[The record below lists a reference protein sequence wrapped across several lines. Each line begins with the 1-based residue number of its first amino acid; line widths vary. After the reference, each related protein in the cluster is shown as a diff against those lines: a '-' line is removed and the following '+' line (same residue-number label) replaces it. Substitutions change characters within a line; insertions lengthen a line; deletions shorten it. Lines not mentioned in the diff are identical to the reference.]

1 MITPL
6 FILEPL
12 ERPLT
17 ALLEWLH
24 TSGGLTWA
32 WAIVATTMIV
42 RTVLL
47 PLTVRQIHS
56 MQRLQRHAPEMK
68 AIQQRYK
75 QDRAKQ
81 QEELMKFY
89 KENKINPAASCLPI
103 LFQIPVFLAL
113 FFVLKNFE
121 KEVFPKYPGSELG
134 WLWNLVPD
142 ITQPLSSD
150 PLSAVILLILYAAS
164 QTASTYFMSS
174 TMDKMQRYLLLALP
188 LIFLF
193 FVINFP
199 AGLMIYWVTTNLW
212 TTGQGLV
219 TRKLRP
225 KPVAPEKRSSRTPPG
240 GGDGEGPRPTPRR
253 RAVAVAAPTETRQEE
268 EAREA
273 MSEEPLRVETT
284 GETVGEAK
292 WAALRELEQPLSGP
306 RQGVGA
312 VPGADRGRAR
322 TARRRLHAGARRRRR
337 STRARHRSRVDESA
351 AGSASARA
359 RGAVA
364 AGIGVRC
371 RVDVREDEEAIHVG
385 LRRYRARPADRQARP
400 DDRCDPVPR
409 ERGRATR
416 RCRRRK
422 GRRRGRRRLPRP
434 ARARRSRRWPCA
446 RRSGRSRTDVPSS
459 SR

>member
-32 WAIVATTMIV
+32 WAIVATTIIV

-150 PLSAVILLILYAAS
+150 PLSAVVLLILYAAS
-164 QTASTYFMSS
+164 QTASTYFMSA

-240 GGDGEGPRPTPRR
+240 GGDGKPKAEAETPPVASTPPRR
-253 RAVAVAAPTETRQEE
+253 VKKKKRAKR
-268 EAREA
+268 
-273 MSEEPLRVETT
+273 
-284 GETVGEAK
+284 
-292 WAALRELEQPLSGP
+292 
-306 RQGVGA
+306 
-312 VPGADRGRAR
+312 
-322 TARRRLHAGARRRRR
+322 
-337 STRARHRSRVDESA
+337 
-351 AGSASARA
+351 
-359 RGAVA
+359 
-364 AGIGVRC
+364 
-371 RVDVREDEEAIHVG
+371 
-385 LRRYRARPADRQARP
+385 
-400 DDRCDPVPR
+400 
-409 ERGRATR
+409 
-416 RCRRRK
+416 
-422 GRRRGRRRLPRP
+422 
-434 ARARRSRRWPCA
+434 
-446 RRSGRSRTDVPSS
+446 
-459 SR
+459 

>member
-1 MITPL
+1 MTPL

-32 WAIVATTMIV
+32 WAIVATTIIV
-42 RTVLL
+42 RTILL

-89 KENKINPAASCLPI
+89 RENKINPASSCLPI

-121 KEVFPKYPGSELG
+121 RDVFPKYPGSELG
-134 WLWNLVPD
+134 WLNVVPD
-142 ITQPLSSD
+142 ITSPLSSD
-150 PLSAVILLILYAAS
+150 PLSAVVLLILYASS
-164 QTASTYFMSS
+164 QTASTYFMST
-174 TMDKMQRYLLLALP
+174 TMDRMQRYLLLALP

-219 TRKLRP
+219 TRTLRP
-225 KPVAPEKRSSRTPPG
+225 KPVAPEKRSSRTAPG
-240 GGDGEGPRPTPRR
+240 GGDGKPKAETEAP
-253 RAVAVAAPTETRQEE
+253 AA
-268 EAREA
+268 
-273 MSEEPLRVETT
+273 
-284 GETVGEAK
+284 
-292 WAALRELEQPLSGP
+292 
-306 RQGVGA
+306 
-312 VPGADRGRAR
+312 
-322 TARRRLHAGARRRRR
+322 
-337 STRARHRSRVDESA
+337 
-351 AGSASARA
+351 
-359 RGAVA
+359 
-364 AGIGVRC
+364 
-371 RVDVREDEEAIHVG
+371 
-385 LRRYRARPADRQARP
+385 ARP
-400 DDRCDPVPR
+400 PVR
-409 ERGRATR
+409 RVKKKKKRAKR
-416 RCRRRK
+416 
-422 GRRRGRRRLPRP
+422 
-434 ARARRSRRWPCA
+434 
-446 RRSGRSRTDVPSS
+446 
-459 SR
+459 